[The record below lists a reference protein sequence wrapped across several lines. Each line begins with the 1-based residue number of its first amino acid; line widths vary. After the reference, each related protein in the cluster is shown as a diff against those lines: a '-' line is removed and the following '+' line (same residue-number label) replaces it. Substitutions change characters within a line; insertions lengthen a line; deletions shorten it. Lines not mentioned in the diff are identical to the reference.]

1 LSDEYQQ
8 INIKKMQRELEKQQ
22 AQFKYN
28 QEQWNRKTEKQGWL
42 ESWLGDPMKRETGW
56 GDPEFMTTLKLFG
69 REEETDVEKIEK
81 MLEEKAPEKERD
93 FLNMVIQLAKQ
104 GESKTAE
111 YPLFDEEEN
120 PIEWLTEFWGVCVA

>member
-1 LSDEYQQ
+1 
-8 INIKKMQRELEKQQ
+8 
-22 AQFKYN
+22 
-28 QEQWNRKTEKQGWL
+28 
-42 ESWLGDPMKRETGW
+42 
-56 GDPEFMTTLKLFG
+56 MTTLKLFG

-81 MLEEKAPEKERD
+81 MLEEKATEKERD

-120 PIEWLTEFWGVCVA
+120 PIEWLTEFWGVCVANKINDTRKLEVLMVALTGEAKRWYMKNKHKI